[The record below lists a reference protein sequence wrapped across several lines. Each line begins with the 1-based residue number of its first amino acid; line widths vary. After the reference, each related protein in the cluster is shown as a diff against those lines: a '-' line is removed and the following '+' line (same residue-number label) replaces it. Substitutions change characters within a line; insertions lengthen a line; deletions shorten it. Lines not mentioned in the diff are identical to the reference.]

1 MLDKFRKYQSLES
14 KPLLAA
20 RTFFYIYQ
28 YILGSGWEQIKKK
41 EDHNIDFYSTQHSTI
56 GKSRGTKFHMQTERN
71 IPNKSF
77 NYTSSTSVKS
87 TLKDNNY
94 NHMEEKV
101 IAGKTSAMNSL
112 RTKLFPSYYN
122 DDNMWLVGDPIRN
135 IERPMLGWEK
145 LKSNNS
151 QQEHGYLLN
160 SSSAHLSPSSSPSF
174 SRFVR
179 DMST

>member
-1 MLDKFRKYQSLES
+1 MILSNLSY
-14 KPLLAA
+14 KPLMAT
-20 RTFFYIYQ
+20 RNNFFYFYQ
-28 YILGSGWEQIKKK
+28 YIIGSGWEQIKKN
-41 EDHNIDFYSTQHSTI
+41 EDHDIDFYSTQHSTI

-112 RTKLFPSYYN
+112 RTKVFPSYHN
-122 DDNMWLVGDPIRN
+122 DDNIWLAGDPIRN
-135 IERPMLGWEK
+135 IGRPMLRWEK

-151 QQEHGYLLN
+151 QQEHGYLFN
-160 SSSAHLSPSSSPSF
+160 SSFAHLSPSSSPSF

-179 DMST
+179 DIST

>member
-1 MLDKFRKYQSLES
+1 
-14 KPLLAA
+14 
-20 RTFFYIYQ
+20 
-28 YILGSGWEQIKKK
+28 
-41 EDHNIDFYSTQHSTI
+41 
-56 GKSRGTKFHMQTERN
+56 MQTGRN

-101 IAGKTSAMNSL
+101 IAGKTSVMNSL

-145 LKSNNS
+145 LKYNNS
-151 QQEHGYLLN
+151 QQEHDYLLN
-160 SSSAHLSPSSSPSF
+160 SSSAYLSPSSSPSF

>member
-1 MLDKFRKYQSLES
+1 
-14 KPLLAA
+14 
-20 RTFFYIYQ
+20 
-28 YILGSGWEQIKKK
+28 
-41 EDHNIDFYSTQHSTI
+41 
-56 GKSRGTKFHMQTERN
+56 MQTERN

-112 RTKLFPSYYN
+112 RTKVFPSYHN
-122 DDNMWLVGDPIRN
+122 DDNIWLAGDPIRN
-135 IERPMLGWEK
+135 IGRPMLRWEK

-151 QQEHGYLLN
+151 QQEHGYLFN
-160 SSSAHLSPSSSPSF
+160 SSFAHLSPSSSPPF

-179 DMST
+179 DIST

>member
-1 MLDKFRKYQSLES
+1 
-14 KPLLAA
+14 
-20 RTFFYIYQ
+20 
-28 YILGSGWEQIKKK
+28 
-41 EDHNIDFYSTQHSTI
+41 
-56 GKSRGTKFHMQTERN
+56 MQTERN

-101 IAGKTSAMNSL
+101 IAGKTSTMNSL

-122 DDNMWLVGDPIRN
+122 DDDIWLAGDPIKN
-135 IERPMLGWEK
+135 IGRPMLRLEK

-151 QQEHGYLLN
+151 QQEHAYLLN
-160 SSSAHLSPSSSPSF
+160 SSSAHLSPSSSPSL
-174 SRFVR
+174 SRFVK
-179 DMST
+179 DISTERGMQCKIKVVSNNI